1 MGNQQSPLSMNVRLT
16 NADGTP
22 TLEFMRKW
30 QTQVTLNAG
39 IKDLSTVAA
48 VSGVLDVID
57 ASPGSILL
65 RTTSLW
71 SGLVSPVDGTRYLR
85 GTNPPAYGQ
94 VRDSDIAL
102 SDVLTGD
109 VGLTSHGFAP
119 KLSGLATEFLDG
131 TGAYTTPPA
140 SGDMLKSVYDIN
152 ADGVVD
158 AAATSAA
165 LTGAQAADIVTN
177 NAKVS
182 DINHV
187 VALLPNVDNTSDA
200 AKPVS
205 VAQQA
210 ALDAKETS
218 LGNPAADGDVL
229 ASTIAGVR
237 SWVVPGSGGGA
248 TTFVGLT
255 DTPAA
260 LGTTGQAVQVNAGA
274 TALEFVTPAA
284 AATTFVGLTDTPT
297 ALGTAGQAV
306 QVNAGATALEFVTP
320 ATGGSSISILPKTA
334 NYTLVNSDL
343 AGSKL
348 ITMSVA
354 TANAI
359 VVPLG
364 LTGTEPLKLI
374 AIGTGQTTVSAV
386 GGVTVSAA
394 DGYLSLRTQFST
406 ARLLP
411 NGANNYI
418 LSGDLV
424 QTPSVRSISSQP
436 AYLLAGQA
444 PAASVAI
451 SSQPAYLLA
460 GQAPAASVALSKQ
473 VIYIIGA

>member
-48 VSGVLDVID
+48 VSGVLDVVS
-57 ASPGSILL
+57 ASAGSILL

-71 SGLVSPVDGTRYLR
+71 SGLVSPADGTRYLR
-85 GTNPPAYGQ
+85 GTNPPTYGQ

-109 VGLTSHGFAP
+109 VSLTSHGFAP

-187 VALLPNVDNTSDA
+187 AALLPNVDNTSDA

-205 VAQQA
+205 AAQQA

-260 LGTTGQAVQVNAGA
+260 LGT
-274 TALEFVTPAA
+274 
-284 AATTFVGLTDTPT
+284 
-297 ALGTAGQAV
+297 AGQAV

-320 ATGGSSISILPKTA
+320 ASGGGSISILPKTA

-348 ITMSVA
+348 ITMSVV

-374 AIGTGQTTVSAV
+374 AIGTGQTTVSAA

-411 NGANNYI
+411 NGTNNYI

-424 QTPSVRSISSQP
+424 QSPSTRSISSQP

-460 GQAPAASVALSKQ
+460 GQAPAASAALSKQ